1 MDKIGSSG
9 RLTSLSSKCG
19 ALSTPFLTAVT
30 KCLTEPLQD
39 KEADSGS
46 SFQDAVSQHPHLGQC
61 GGRSG
66 WGGAADRKQRE
77 GHESS
82 ACCLLSAQSRTP
94 VNEVLSPV
102 FRVNLS

>member
-1 MDKIGSSG
+1 MDKIGSGGS
-9 RLTSLSSKCG
+9 LTSLSSKCG
-19 ALSTPFLTAVT
+19 ALLAPFLTAVT

-66 WGGAADRKQRE
+66 GGGGGAADRKQRE
-77 GHESS
+77 GH
-82 ACCLLSAQSRTP
+82 
-94 VNEVLSPV
+94 
-102 FRVNLS
+102 